1 MDAPQG
7 VERQYQVLERLT
19 VAVAITG
26 FAGLVG
32 IVLLTVVDVGLKDL
46 GGQRLP
52 GFDDYGQLL
61 FPIIIASC
69 FPVGLLQRRSV
80 TITFLGMGL
89 GPPVNRVLTLFGA
102 ILTLVFFVLVAW
114 RFIFMTIDFGQS
126 GAVTSTVLMPVTPTW
141 WLATALFWLAV
152 PMQAWVCWVRLREVI
167 EGRYL
172 LSSVH
177 ET

>member
-1 MDAPQG
+1 MED
-7 VERQYQVLERLT
+7 QYRWLERLT

-32 IVLLTVVDVGLKDL
+32 VVLLTVVDVALKYL

-61 FPIIIASC
+61 FPIIVASC
-69 FPVGLLQRRSV
+69 FPVGLLHRRSV
-80 TITFLGMGL
+80 TITFLGMAL
-89 GPPVNRVLTLFGA
+89 GPHANRALTFFGSV
-102 ILTLVFFVLVAW
+102 LTLVFFVLVAW
-114 RFIFMTIDFGQS
+114 RFIFMTIDMGQS
-126 GAVTSTVLMPVTPTW
+126 GAVTSTVLLPVTPTW

-152 PMQAWVCWVRLREVI
+152 PIQAWVCWVRLRELV

-172 LSSVH
+172 LTPVH